1 MMKEKRVISQLPQAL
16 WNKIRLFKKFPWVK
30 KCVILRRYMD
40 DETLEQ
46 WKEVKFIWEFVGQ
59 ELIDY
64 INSEYEKSYRDHIKK
79 NTMYIRR
86 QLKK

>member
-1 MMKEKRVISQLPQAL
+1 
-16 WNKIRLFKKFPWVK
+16 
-30 KCVILRRYMD
+30 MD